1 VAEGKTC
8 YWCHSLL
15 PPLPADA
22 SYVDE
27 LNHYI
32 HEDCREERDESNRR
46 REEVRA
52 AIEGG
57 SIDSIP
63 SAVRAAVLDRIK
75 ESGFS
80 RRCPCL
86 YDPQF
91 GFQGYE
97 SHSYSSDEDDEV
109 DDYDAHDS
117 VAGCELCDGSGTFDP
132 LPQLLALQDD
142 EAAAAWVAKELS
154 KSSESCDRWRGFPEP
169 GWYFDSIGYR
179 AGKGAVQG
187 VMLYHPDLMLGGVVS
202 WLEIA
207 DLFRPRVQSSLF

>member
-1 VAEGKTC
+1 MTEAKLC
-8 YWCHSLL
+8 YWCHEPL
-15 PPLPADA
+15 PPLLAGA

-32 HEDCREERDESNRR
+32 HEHCREERDESNRR
-46 REEVRA
+46 REELRVE
-52 AIEGG
+52 IEDG

-63 SAVRAAVLDRIK
+63 TAVREAVLDRLK

-86 YDPQF
+86 YDPTY
-91 GFQGYE
+91 GFQGYG
-97 SHSYSSDEDDEV
+97 SHSYSSGEDGEI
-109 DDYDAHDS
+109 DDYDARSS

-132 LPQLLALQDD
+132 LPQLLALRDD
-142 EAAAAWVAKELS
+142 AAASAWVAKELS
-154 KSSESCDRWRGFPEP
+154 KSSESCDRWRAFPEP

-179 AGKGAVQG
+179 ASKGGVQG
-187 VMLYHPDLMLGGVVS
+187 VMLYNPDLMLGGVVS

-207 DLFRPRVQSSLF
+207 DLFRPRAQSSLF